1 MCIFSVKIL
10 YFVSDLMIPCMI
22 FYIVGN
28 ALAKKKNVYE
38 DFLSGA
44 GEGLRTVVKIL
55 PTLIGLMVS
64 VGVLRASGFLD
75 FLGEALTAPAAF
87 LHIPPPLVPL
97 LIVRLISN
105 SAATGL
111 LLDLFREFGTDS
123 FTGISASILMSCTET
138 VFYCLSVYFGSV
150 NVTRTRYTLAGAMT
164 ATAAGAAA
172 AIFLASL

>member
-1 MCIFSVKIL
+1 MT
-10 YFVSDLMIPCMI
+10 
-22 FYIVGN
+22 
-28 ALAKKKNVYE
+28 A
-38 DFLSGA
+38 
-44 GEGLRTVVKIL
+44 
-55 PTLIGLMVS
+55 

-138 VFYCLSVYFGSV
+138 VFYCLSVYFGLHKRHQNQIHLGRGHDRHRRGGRLPPFSW
-150 NVTRTRYTLAGAMT
+150 LPCE
-164 ATAAGAAA
+164 
-172 AIFLASL
+172 